1 MTNPAYIWE
10 EVKRLLG
17 VCVSITE
24 KLYLSLTQRHTVSVH
39 WRNHMWRW
47 WHNSFDPHT
56 SVVLFS
62 FFFFL
67 SHHISPLWWLD
78 ITLPGHQISQSHS
91 EDMQLTFWLFTFWTG
106 GNFPSCRAETA
117 SCHSHLP
124 LIRDWNHV
132 REKVCSLVKV
142 KRQPQRKTDK
152 HRAGLVEQLI

>member
-62 FFFFL
+62 FFFSSPTIFL
-67 SHHISPLWWLD
+67 LCGGLISPYRVTRFPKATARTCSSPFD
-78 ITLPGHQISQSHS
+78 FLPFELGEISLLA
-91 EDMQLTFWLFTFWTG
+91 ELRLPAVILTFHLL
-106 GNFPSCRAETA
+106 ETETMCGRRCA
-117 SCHSHLP
+117 
-124 LIRDWNHV
+124 V
-132 REKVCSLVKV
+132 
-142 KRQPQRKTDK
+142 
-152 HRAGLVEQLI
+152 